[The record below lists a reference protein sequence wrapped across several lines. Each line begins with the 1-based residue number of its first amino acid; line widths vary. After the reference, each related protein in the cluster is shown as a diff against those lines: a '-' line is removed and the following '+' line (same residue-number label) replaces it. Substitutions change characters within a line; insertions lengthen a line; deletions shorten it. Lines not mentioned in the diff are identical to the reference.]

1 MKHFMRRV
9 INHLLSRINRKLIR
23 LDDNRIIK
31 VDYPYFPKPRS
42 WAETAGIQRI
52 KEQMSRGESGFADM
66 LLSFSGF
73 IDKFEAIPV
82 YSTIDDESPRWING
96 WLPGLDAASIYGLL
110 ATRNPSLYF
119 EVGSGNSTK
128 FARKAIRDN
137 GLRTRIISVDPQPRA
152 DIDSLCDEV
161 IRSACEDVPISMFE
175 NLPADMIFFV
185 DNSHRSFQNSD
196 VTVFFSE
203 ILPLLPGGCV
213 WGLHDIELPN
223 DYSPEI
229 TDRYY
234 NEQYLLLAYLLG
246 GGGNDTILLPNAF
259 ISNHPRLSSIV
270 NDTFFAGSY
279 FTEVE
284 KHGCCFW
291 MLRGEKAYVQ

>member
-1 MKHFMRRV
+1 MKNFVRRV

-23 LDDNRIIK
+23 LDDKRLIK

-52 KEQMSRGESGFADM
+52 KEQMSRGETGFAEL

-73 IDKFEAIPV
+73 VDKFEAIPV
-82 YSTIDDESPRWING
+82 SSTIDDENPRWING
-96 WLPGLDAASIYGLL
+96 WLPGLDAVSIYGLL

-161 IRSACEDVPISMFE
+161 IRRA
-175 NLPADMIFFV
+175 N
-185 DNSHRSFQNSD
+185 
-196 VTVFFSE
+196 
-203 ILPLLPGGCV
+203 
-213 WGLHDIELPN
+213 
-223 DYSPEI
+223 
-229 TDRYY
+229 
-234 NEQYLLLAYLLG
+234 
-246 GGGNDTILLPNAF
+246 
-259 ISNHPRLSSIV
+259 
-270 NDTFFAGSY
+270 
-279 FTEVE
+279 
-284 KHGCCFW
+284 
-291 MLRGEKAYVQ
+291 

>member
-96 WLPGLDAASIYGLL
+96 WLPGLDAVSIYGLL

-137 GLRTRIISVDPQPRA
+137 GLRTKIISVDPQPRA
-152 DIDSLCDEV
+152 DIDSLCDEMM
-161 IRSACEDVPISMFE
+161 RSACEDVPISMFE

-203 ILPLLPGGCV
+203 ILPLLPAGCV

-259 ISNHPRLSSIV
+259 ISDHPRLSRIV

-291 MLRGEKAYVQ
+291 MLRGEAYVQ